1 MDTNKLIADLDR
13 AIAKDRPPEKKIFLR
28 LLREVWQI
36 DSTIP
41 PYEIWSRMIDFDLP
55 YFLRF
60 MSMDDEDENQEHQLI
75 TDWIR
80 MRSALQ
86 RLTIMSSGLRMR
98 MTVLMDEVN
107 RLRVSA
113 R

>member
-1 MDTNKLIADLDR
+1 
-13 AIAKDRPPEKKIFLR
+13 
-28 LLREVWQI
+28 
-36 DSTIP
+36 
-41 PYEIWSRMIDFDLP
+41 
-55 YFLRF
+55 

-75 TDWIR
+75 NDWIR
-80 MRSALQ
+80 SRSALQ
-86 RLTIMSSGLRMR
+86 RLTTMSSGLKMR

>member
-1 MDTNKLIADLDR
+1 MDTDKLIAALDQ
-13 AIAKDRPPEKKIFLR
+13 AIAKDRPPEEKIFLR

-36 DSTIP
+36 DFTIP

-60 MSMDDEDENQEHQLI
+60 MSIDNGDENQEHQLI
-75 TDWIR
+75 DDWIR

>member
-1 MDTNKLIADLDR
+1 MDTNKLIADLDQ
-13 AIAKDRPPEKKIFLR
+13 AIAKDRPPEEKIFLR

-60 MSMDDEDENQEHQLI
+60 MSMDDEDENQEHQLMN
-75 TDWIR
+75 DWIR
-80 MRSALQ
+80 SRSALQ
-86 RLTIMSSGLRMR
+86 RLTIMSSGLKMR